1 MCGIAGLLRRDGEPA
16 SAAQVRAMT
25 ELLAHRGPNDVGTAE
40 LGPIVLGQRRLSIL
54 DLSSR
59 GHQPMA
65 SPDGR
70 FHIVHNGE
78 IYNFL
83 ELRSEL
89 EGLGVRFTTETDTE
103 VILAAHAVWGPTCVS
118 RFNGIWAFAL
128 WDTEERRLLLS
139 RDRFGVK
146 PLFIARDSRHVA
158 FASEIKALRT
168 LPWVSDEPD
177 PAAVREYLV
186 DALVDHSD
194 HTFYRDV
201 QRVPAA
207 TNLVVEMDRDIRHRY
222 WQPSALSDDSSPKP
236 DARDSDRVDEIRSLL
251 IDAVA
256 LELRSDV
263 PLGSCLSGGLDSS
276 GIVSIAAG
284 LRNGRLM
291 ARGGT
296 LREREATAQLAFHAE
311 FADVGINERPFAEAV
326 AAGSGVKLLAVSPSA
341 DDFLSELGR
350 VQWHQDEP
358 FASTSIFAQYAV
370 MRLAAASGVTVMLD
384 GQGADEMFGGYPPY
398 ASVRA
403 ADLLRSVR
411 PAALRA
417 ARRQIRDGAGVSRAL
432 RFALLGDRAKPNWW
446 PHTGL
451 LAQSLGSE
459 IRKAAPLRRSGD
471 DMPGTLLSRLL
482 WRQIRSESLPSLLRY
497 EDRNSMAFAIEARV
511 PFLDHRLVEAALALP
526 DRLRIERGQRKVA
539 VRQAL
544 EGLVP
549 QSVLDRRDK
558 VGFQPPQKRWLR
570 ESLPRLA
577 CLAQAPMAEAC
588 GLLATGSI
596 TKAMR
601 SFEAG
606 GLEDSQLWRILNL
619 EAWLRTSSGK
629 PVLAP
634 VGNAVRGRAGRP

>member
-1 MCGIAGLLRRDGEPA
+1 MCGIAGLFRRDGELA
-16 SAAQVRAMT
+16 SKAHLRAMT
-25 ELLAHRGPNDVGTAE
+25 DLLAHRGPNDVGAAE
-40 LGPIVLGQRRLSIL
+40 LGPMVMSQRRLSVL
-54 DLSSR
+54 DVSPR

-70 FHIVHNGE
+70 FYVVHNGE

-89 EGLGVRFTTETDTE
+89 EQLGAQFTTETDTE
-103 VILAAHAVWGPTCVS
+103 VILAAHAAWGPECVS

-146 PLFIARDSRHVA
+146 PLFIAHDSCHLA
-158 FASEIKALRT
+158 FASEIKALRA
-168 LPWVSDEPD
+168 LPWVSSEPD
-177 PAAVREYLV
+177 PSAVRDYLV
-186 DALVDHSD
+186 DALIDHSD
-194 HTFYRDV
+194 HTFYRNI

-207 TNLVVEMDRDIRHRY
+207 TNLIVEMDREFRHPY
-222 WQPSALSDDSSPKP
+222 WRPSALSDDPSPKP
-236 DARDSDRVDEIRSLL
+236 DARDSDRVEEIRSLL
-251 IDAVA
+251 VDAVA

-296 LREREATAQLAFHAE
+296 RREREATAQLAFHAE
-311 FADVGINERPFAEAV
+311 FAEAGINERSFADAV
-326 AAGSGVKLLAVSPSA
+326 AARSQVRLLAVSPSA

-403 ADLLRSVR
+403 ADLLRSAR

-417 ARRQIRDGAGVSRAL
+417 ARRQMRDGAGVSRTL
-432 RFALLGDRAKPNWW
+432 RFALLGDRTKPRWW
-446 PHTGL
+446 PHGGL
-451 LAQSLGSE
+451 LAESLGPGLRE
-459 IRKAAPLRRSGD
+459 ATPLPASGD

-539 VRQAL
+539 VRLAL

-570 ESLPRLA
+570 ESLPSLA

-596 TKAMR
+596 TRAMR

-606 GLEDSQLWRILNL
+606 GLEDSHLWRILNI
-619 EAWLRTSSGK
+619 ETWLRTSAGK

-634 VGNAVRGRAGRP
+634 VGMP